1 VSYVLI
7 KFVILNSQ
15 FLIYFPARF
24 WLDFAP
30 PFGDHCDPGLQIMSE
45 NRKKRVLIT
54 GCSSGFGLST
64 AVSAAR
70 AGYDVVA
77 TMRNLDKAH
86 YLEDALKNARATASI
101 DRLDVTSPDDIS
113 QIALKYAPIDILVN
127 NAGILIMGSFLDIT
141 EEETRR
147 VIETN
152 YFGAVA
158 LTRAIVPQM
167 IEAGSGRIINIASLA
182 GLVGHIFNAAY
193 SAGKHAL
200 VGFSR
205 SIRLELKPFNIDVV
219 SVEPGY
225 HKTEIIRA
233 NANVSEN
240 FYDRNSPMF
249 QYNRGF
255 LRLMRDEIIPR
266 AADPDAVVKHI
277 VDIMGAKH
285 PKPHYVIGKDAF
297 FTTTAAWLGLTSLLE
312 KKVCNKLLSAT
323 RRENR
328 RADAKR
334 SKRKNKPNSC

>member
-249 QYNRGF
+249 QY
-255 LRLMRDEIIPR
+255 
-266 AADPDAVVKHI
+266 
-277 VDIMGAKH
+277 
-285 PKPHYVIGKDAF
+285 
-297 FTTTAAWLGLTSLLE
+297 S
-312 KKVCNKLLSAT
+312 S
-323 RRENR
+323 
-328 RADAKR
+328 
-334 SKRKNKPNSC
+334 